1 MRLKTTNTTVVSL
14 STVATLVVAF
24 TIADVNAQRTG
35 PTAAPFVS
43 PADEGKRVEGKN
55 GVVTSANSLASEAGL
70 EMLRAGGNAVD
81 AAVATT
87 FAIGVV
93 EPQMSGLG
101 GSGSATIWIKA
112 DAKPA
117 YLDFYAAQPVD
128 AWRGHTEPAPA
139 QRGQGGAPPPSTPGS
154 EQPAAPALEG
164 DTPGGRE
171 VPGDLRVVGIPGAV
185 AGLLAMHEKHGVLK
199 REQVMAPAIRLAE
212 EGFPIGQILA
222 DFIVSGA
229 NKMKPFPKAM
239 ALYFPNGKALGP
251 GETLRNPELANSLRR
266 IAKDGRRGFYEGPT
280 AEAVVS
286 TLNAGKHPVRL
297 SDFAQFEPQWKR
309 PLCGDY
315 RGMTVLSA
323 APPQTGYQVLHALE
337 MLEPFDLKALGLPT
351 RSAAAFDVLSSALR
365 AGQSESRFNGD
376 PNFVTVPANGIS
388 SSAFAAT
395 RKALIGS
402 RNAPKTVAA
411 DDASPFDGTAPAG
424 QCGRYEP
431 YGAAVPVPGVAGGA
445 SSSFADAGERST
457 ETDGET
463 THLSV
468 VDKSGNAVAL
478 SITNSSVW
486 GSGGFAEGFFL
497 NNSGFRFTDENI
509 NAPARSKWR
518 IRNTTIAP
526 TIVLKDGNVQM
537 VIGAPGGGRIPT
549 EILQVM
555 VYVLDYGL
563 DPLDAVRMP
572 RIFTAAAN
580 PRVQVEHGFT
590 PQLLREVRAMGYD
603 PVAESAGYARLYFI
617 TRRGDSWV
625 GIADPRHDGQP
636 RGY

>member
-1 MRLKTTNTTVVSL
+1 MNVKGPVVSL
-14 STVATLVVAF
+14 AVVATLAVAL
-24 TIADVNAQRTG
+24 TIADVHAQR
-35 PTAAPFVS
+35 AASFMS
-43 PADEGKRVEGKN
+43 PADEGKRVEGRN
-55 GVVTSANSLASEAGL
+55 GVVTSANSLASAAGL

-81 AAVATT
+81 AAVAAT

-139 QRGQGGAPPPSTPGS
+139 PRGEGGAPTPPSPPGS
-154 EQPAAPALEG
+154 EQPAAPAQEG
-164 DTPGGRE
+164 DTQGGRE

-222 DFIVSGA
+222 DFIASGA

-286 TLNAGKHPVRL
+286 TLNAGKHPARL

-315 RGMTVLSA
+315 RGLTVLTA

-365 AGQSESRFNGD
+365 AGQSQSRFNGD

-395 RKALIGS
+395 RKALMGS

-411 DDASPFDGTAPAG
+411 DDPNSFDRTAPAG

-431 YGAAVPVPGVAGGA
+431 YGAAVPAPSVAGGLPG
-445 SSSFADAGERST
+445 SFDDAGERSS
-457 ETDGET
+457 EMGGET

-486 GSGGFAEGFFL
+486 GSGGFTEGFFL

-526 TIVLKDGNVQM
+526 TIVLKNGNVQM

-572 RIFTAAAN
+572 RIFTSSAN

-590 PQLLREVRAMGYD
+590 PELLREVRAMGYE